1 MKTIISGSMH
11 WLRNIAVIAVILLS
25 STYAAACELSGLP
38 ALLTINIDGEIHKD
52 ISTTHPGDVLYVK
65 RGSLSMLSHVDSD
78 IACPSA
84 TGQLMFT
91 GAMAANM
98 VGDHIYPTSL
108 RGVGIRIHFYLRHAN
123 ASPQVFPFTLQST
136 LQAAQN
142 LTTRD
147 ILFKIE
153 LVRTAVGVG
162 TESLN
167 FQQPSLLT
175 INDTNSKR
183 TTLVNFVLNASV
195 PAAYCQLDVQNKAIV
210 LPSVQLSGVI
220 RGAKNGVSPLNVML
234 KCTGGITQASLTVLG
249 KAYDA
254 TQGILALRQRS
265 DSAQGIGVQLFYDE
279 HPIHLG
285 EPLSLN
291 ISQADGQS
299 QTLPLAAGYARTEG
313 NVSPGRV
320 DSLVFLKVDYL

>member
-1 MKTIISGSMH
+1 MKTIISGSLH
-11 WLRNIAVIAVILLS
+11 WLRNVAVITVILLS
-25 STYAAACELSGLP
+25 STYATACEISSLP

-78 IACPSA
+78 IACSSA

-91 GAMAANM
+91 GVMAANM

-108 RGVGIRIHFYLRHAN
+108 TGVGIRIHFYLRHAN

-136 LQAAQN
+136 LQADQN

-153 LVRTAVGVG
+153 LVRTAGGVG

-175 INDTNSKR
+175 INDTGSKR

-195 PAAYCQLDVQNKAIV
+195 PAAYCQLDVQNKVIA
-210 LPSVQLSGVI
+210 LPSLQMSGVV
-220 RGAKNGVSPLNVML
+220 RGMKNGVRPLNVTL
-234 KCTGGITQASLTVLG
+234 RCTGGITQASLTVFG
-249 KAYDA
+249 KIYDA
-254 TQGILALRQRS
+254 SQGILALRKQPS
-265 DSAQGIGVQLFYDE
+265 SAQGIGLQLFYDQ
-279 HPIHLG
+279 HPLHLG

-291 ISQADGQS
+291 IPQIDGQS

-313 NVSPGRV
+313 SVSPGRV
-320 DSLVFLKVDYL
+320 DSIVFLKVDYL